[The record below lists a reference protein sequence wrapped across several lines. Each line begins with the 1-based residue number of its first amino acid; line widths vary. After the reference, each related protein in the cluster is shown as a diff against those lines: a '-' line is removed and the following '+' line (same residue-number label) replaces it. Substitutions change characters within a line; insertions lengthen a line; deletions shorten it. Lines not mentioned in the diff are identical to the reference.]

1 MAFLSCCFLKVSIYC
16 VDMLYEQAEK
26 LARLED
32 AVLNET
38 ARQIDLLI
46 FRKKSDVKFRRS
58 ME

>member
-1 MAFLSCCFLKVSIYC
+1 
-16 VDMLYEQAEK
+16 MLYEQAEK